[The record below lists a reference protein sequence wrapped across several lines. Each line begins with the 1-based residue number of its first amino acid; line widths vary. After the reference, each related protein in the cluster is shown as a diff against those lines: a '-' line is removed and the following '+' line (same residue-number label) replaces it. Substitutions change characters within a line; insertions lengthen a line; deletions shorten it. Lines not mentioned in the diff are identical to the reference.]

1 MISRAARDNV
11 LALDAGMQA
20 IGNGDSKRI
29 TAKIHSVVLSHL
41 LEQKLQYT
49 RKYQGLVYAC
59 KAPLHFPLS

>member
-20 IGNGDSKRI
+20 IENGDSKGI

-41 LEQKLQYT
+41 LE
-49 RKYQGLVYAC
+49 
-59 KAPLHFPLS
+59 